1 MSKKPPT
8 GRLAR
13 MARLGGLTSR
23 VGSSYLAERV
33 KGAFQDEDRRTRALK
48 KLHIENAEKV
58 VQTMSQMK
66 GAAMKVGQTLGA
78 MVEGMD
84 LPPEVARTLGQLN
97 DKAEPVP
104 WSIIRADV
112 QASLDVDLDSCFDRF
127 DPQPLG
133 TASLGQ
139 AHAARLKDGTPV
151 VVKVLHRGIDGS
163 VESDLAAL
171 RSMFITGKLL
181 RRDKAEIEA
190 VFAEVQARL
199 LEELDYV
206 SEAANLAY
214 FQRAVG
220 DQRGLRVP
228 RTYPELCTERVL
240 TMDHLPGLPIDTF
253 LAIATDDAKQRAG
266 RVLAR
271 NFHHMVY
278 VLRTL
283 HADPHC
289 GNFLFEPSGRV
300 GLLDFG
306 CVKRFD
312 EHWVARY
319 ANAGMAAVEG
329 RRADTL
335 EVLRDLDCLRSRRP
349 EAEDAI
355 WRLCD
360 VMTTPF
366 RTDRYTAGGP
376 TDTVQD
382 QANRLLPRIL
392 RYPEIQAAPNVVYL
406 NRALTGIYAVLRRL
420 GLEADYRELFYLHA
434 RHAVAVAEGRTPDGS
449 HGAPPLL
456 PLD

>member
-1 MSKKPPT
+1 MPKKPPT
-8 GRLAR
+8 GRLGR

-23 VGSSYLAERV
+23 VGSSYLGQRV
-33 KGAFQDEDRRTRALK
+33 KGAFQDEDRRRRALQ

-58 VQTMSQMK
+58 VETMSHLK

-84 LPPEVARTLGQLN
+84 LPPEVARTLGKLN

-104 WSIIRADV
+104 WDIIRADV
-112 QASLDVDLDSCFDRF
+112 QASLDRDLDAVFDRF
-127 DPQPLG
+127 DPEPLG

-163 VESDLAAL
+163 VASDLAAL
-171 RSMFITGKLL
+171 RSMFVTGKLL

-190 VFAEVQARL
+190 IFAEVEERL

-206 SEAANLAY
+206 QEAANLAY
-214 FQRAVG
+214 FRNAVG
-220 DQRGLRVP
+220 DQPGLRVP
-228 RTYPELCTERVL
+228 RTFPELCSDRVL

-253 LAIATDDAKQRAG
+253 LEIASDEAKQRAG
-266 RVLAR
+266 LVLAR

-312 EHWVARY
+312 EHWVAQY
-319 ANAGMAAVEG
+319 ARAGMAAVEG
-329 RRADTL
+329 RRPETL
-335 EVLRDLDCLRSRRP
+335 DILRDLDCLRSDRP
-349 EAEDAI
+349 EAEEAI

-360 VMTTPF
+360 IMTTPF
-366 RTDRYTAGGP
+366 RVEQYTAGAGH
-376 TDTVQD
+376 DDVQD
-382 QANRLLPRIL
+382 RANRLLPRIL
-392 RYPEIQAAPNVVYL
+392 RYPEIQAARNVVYL

-420 GLEADYRELFYLHA
+420 GLRTNYGELFYSHA
-434 RHAVAVAEGRTPDGS
+434 RYAVDVAEGRRPDGS
-449 HGAPPLL
+449 HGAPPLF
-456 PLD
+456 PIA